1 MLELLT
7 ISEVASRLKINV
19 NLVYKLIKAGHIK
32 ALKLGCLKVTSIE
45 FERFLVEANGKDFSD
60 LNNVTDYVSV

>member
-1 MLELLT
+1 MELLT
-7 ISEVASRLKINV
+7 ISEVASKLKINV
-19 NLVYKLIKAGHIK
+19 NLVYKLIKYGHLK
-32 ALKLGCLKVTSIE
+32 ALKLGCLKVTSLE